1 MTLIELLNDARERLT
16 KAGVDTPLLDAEILL
31 AHATGMRR
39 IDLYMNRSEAPS
51 AERAKIFEEMLCR
64 RIDRCPVAYITGV
77 REFWSIPIRVTP
89 DVLIPRPETELV
101 VEEALKAMALRRNR
115 GDAVAPTI
123 LDLCTGS
130 GCIAAALATEIP
142 DATLTAT
149 DVSPAALEV
158 ARSNLSFAEGRVKF
172 LVGDLFE
179 ALPPANLASGGGS
192 VGRGPF
198 DMIVSNPP
206 YVPDGD
212 RGSMAP
218 EIVRHE
224 PEGALY
230 GGESG
235 LDFALRIIEDAPLHM
250 KSGGALVMEIGFG
263 QAEKLKAAAA
273 GLSCCAGAFLSKD
286 LAGIERVITI
296 WKN

>member
-1 MTLIELLNDARERLT
+1 MTLIELLNDARERLIE
-16 KAGVDTPLLDAEILL
+16 AGVDTPLLDAEILL

-39 IDLYMNRSEAPS
+39 IDLYMNRSDTPS
-51 AERAKIFEEMLCR
+51 ADLAKNFEEMLCR

-101 VEEALKAMALRRNR
+101 VEEALKAIALRRNG
-115 GDAVAPTI
+115 GDADAPRI

-179 ALPPANLASGGGS
+179 ALPPANVASGGNS
-192 VGRGPF
+192 AGRGPF
-198 DMIVSNPP
+198 DIIVSNPP

-224 PEGALY
+224 PEAALY

-235 LDFALRIIEDAPLHM
+235 LDFALRIIEDAPLHL